1 MCDESHHRHIVLS
14 LFLCSP
20 QAVNGP
26 LQERTRVLR
35 ADLLEFQGNEDQN
48 LRSQEQLASRISEQ
62 MTEVFSLV
70 TKALKIHLNLDK
82 SFKLNSSAV
91 FFTLET
97 VKMES
102 LVGKE
107 IRSVGDARLR
117 LPFRSLDGNDTRH
130 YSLRVRPSISTAR
143 ESDDCSV

>member
-20 QAVNGP
+20 QTVNGP
-26 LQERTRVLR
+26 LEARTRVLR
-35 ADLLEFQGNEDQN
+35 AGLLEFQDDEDQN

-62 MTEVFSLV
+62 MNEVFSLV
-70 TKALKIHLNLDK
+70 TKALRIHLNLDQ
-82 SFKLNSSAV
+82 SFHLNSSAV

-102 LVGKE
+102 LLGKE
-107 IRSVGDARLR
+107 IRPVGDARLR
-117 LPFRSLDGNDTRH
+117 FPFRSLDGNVIRH
-130 YSLRVRPSISTAR
+130 YSLRVRPSTSPAR
-143 ESDDCSV
+143 MSDDCSV